1 MHRKRPTRPM
11 RFGRK
16 SRSPARTASV
26 GRRCGWRQSRC
37 TPCGTWPSRGAPEM
51 LPSNTRRH
59 PWGWVRGRSML
70 GFRTLALVVVL
81 LLVLVSPLTLD
92 PRPSCLVPRPSTLDP
107 RASTSSLSSSTSTL
121 APRAST
127 SSLSSSTSTLV
138 PRTSTLDPRPS
149 TSSLSSLRRPCPRAS
164 TSTLALGLCL
174 LACRTGS
181 QTRASSPRR
190 SGVMRTMPSSSW
202 TPRSSTTAW
211 RGVEARMG
219 IRGRRPTLLCIT

>member
-1 MHRKRPTRPM
+1 MEAIKVYSLWNVAFEGGARDAAIQHTATSLGVGARSVYAWLQDPRPR
-11 RFGRK
+11 R
-16 SRSPARTASV
+16 RSPPRP
-26 GRRCGWRQSRC
+26 RL
-37 TPCGTWPSRGAPEM
+37 TP
-51 LPSNTRRH
+51 H
-59 PWGWVRGRSML
+59 PR
-70 GFRTLALVVVL
+70 
-81 LLVLVSPLTLD
+81 
-92 PRPSCLVPRPSTLDP
+92 PRPSCLAPRSSTLDPRASRLDLVLVVLDLDPRASRLDLVLVVLDLDPRASYLDPRPSTLDP
-107 RASTSSLSSSTSTL
+107 RASSLSSS
-121 APRAST
+121 
-127 SSLSSSTSTLV
+127 
-138 PRTSTLDPRPS
+138 
-149 TSSLSSLRRPCPRAS
+149 RRPCPRAS